1 MKQTLII
8 LFALTQCTLAG
19 DGNFK
24 PLFDGKTLKGWTPTP
39 GGKWEVRDGVIVGT
53 SPKSER
59 RHGILLSDRQYTNFV
74 VKAQFRAIQGDSGF
88 YFRVQR
94 VNHAVSVKGF
104 QVEVDTTQETG
115 GLYETLGR
123 GWVHKPTKEVVK
135 QRKYQPGEWT
145 DLELSAIDGNLTVKI
160 NGVVSTK
167 LTNDTGSPS
176 GHFGLQLH
184 GSADLHVEFRNLKI
198 KELK

>member
-19 DGNFK
+19 AGNFK
-24 PLFDGKTLKGWTPTP
+24 HLFDGKTLKGWTPTP
-39 GGKWEVRDGVIVGT
+39 GGKWEVRDAVIVGT

-145 DLELSAIDGNLTVKI
+145 DIELSAIDGNLTVKI
-160 NGVVSTK
+160 NGVISTK
-167 LTNDTGSPS
+167 LANDTGSPS

>member
-1 MKQTLII
+1 MKHILII
-8 LFALTQCTLAG
+8 LFALMHCAVAG
-19 DGNFK
+19 DGKFT
-24 PLFDGKTLKGWTPTP
+24 PLFDGKTLNGWTPTP

-53 SPKSER
+53 SPRSEK

-74 VKAQFRAIQGDSGF
+74 VKAQFRAVQGDSGF

-94 VNHAVSVKGF
+94 VNHAVSVRGF

-123 GWVHKPTKEVVK
+123 GWVHKPTPEVIK
-135 QRKYQPGEWT
+135 QRKYRPGEWT

-160 NGVVSTK
+160 NGVVSTR
-167 LTNDTGSPS
+167 LTNDKGSPS